1 MVGVDVTQEEM
12 ERGLRFLADMALIFA
27 RQSDVGHIEVSVT
40 RGSKD
45 YISAYA
51 RERNSGDGRTCAEIH
66 RTIGGAE

>member
-1 MVGVDVTQEEM
+1 MEVSQEEM
-12 ERGLRFLADMALIFA
+12 ERGLRILADMALIFA

-40 RGSKD
+40 RASGD
-45 YISAYA
+45 YVSAYA

>member
-1 MVGVDVTQEEM
+1 MDVTQEEM
-12 ERGLRFLADMALIFA
+12 ERGLQLLADMTLLFA

-51 RERNSGDGRTCAEIH
+51 RERNSGDGRTCAEVH

>member
-1 MVGVDVTQEEM
+1 MEVSQEEM

-40 RGSKD
+40 RGSKV

-51 RERNSGDGRTCAEIH
+51 RERNSGDGRTCAEVH